1 MLRSL
6 LTIPSTLAS
15 ILKGKVVASNVADA
29 RNSDEAHVDFLT
41 KAPKQWTAETPHH
54 GIEADNAPVHCLVHQ
69 HVQPEKAMV
78 HVAVDAS
85 LVSFQE

>member
-1 MLRSL
+1 MGHLRGCL
-6 LTIPSTLAS
+6 LLIPYP
-15 ILKGKVVASNVADA
+15 GY
-29 RNSDEAHVDFLT
+29 
-41 KAPKQWTAETPHH
+41 

-69 HVQPEKAMV
+69 QVQPEKAMV

>member
-1 MLRSL
+1 MDIGGERGKNETSACKLRSL
-6 LTIPSTLAS
+6 VSHRGREHPDEVCLADMGHLRGCLLLIPYL
-15 ILKGKVVASNVADA
+15 GY
-29 RNSDEAHVDFLT
+29 
-41 KAPKQWTAETPHH
+41 

>member
-1 MLRSL
+1 MGHLRGCL
-6 LTIPSTLAS
+6 LLIPYL
-15 ILKGKVVASNVADA
+15 GY
-29 RNSDEAHVDFLT
+29 
-41 KAPKQWTAETPHH
+41 

-78 HVAVDAS
+78 YVAVDAS